1 MNEWLCFVCFS
12 HIKHSLDLDP
22 NFTKQMRSNISVGFR
37 FFSNTIHIH
46 LYLLEVRKCVMHP
59 ESLLLP
65 AVSLEGSAYT
75 EYFYFWML
83 NQWSIENG
91 LLSGYRYLFL
101 FIWSITLDGM
111 FYQYGGYQKKVDH
124 SFKSVTLYSKLC
136 ICSYSESASCLAKFG
151 YAMVK
156 MNGNGE

>member
-1 MNEWLCFVCFS
+1 
-12 HIKHSLDLDP
+12 
-22 NFTKQMRSNISVGFR
+22 MR
-37 FFSNTIHIH
+37 
-46 LYLLEVRKCVMHP
+46 P

-124 SFKSVTLYSKLC
+124 NFKLVTLYSKLC